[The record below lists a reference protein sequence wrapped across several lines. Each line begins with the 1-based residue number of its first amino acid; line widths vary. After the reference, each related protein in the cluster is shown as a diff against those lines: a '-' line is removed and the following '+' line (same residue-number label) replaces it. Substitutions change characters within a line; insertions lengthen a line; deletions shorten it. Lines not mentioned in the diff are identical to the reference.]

1 MSQNRSFQDGSQ
13 HQSTMDSAFTRLQQG
28 LMMTP
33 ESEIQHVIEPFLEP
47 LVLKIVS
54 EFSSA
59 NKIQQLED
67 GKGDNKTSEDD
78 VSSLKKVVE
87 VMVIQRVHHV
97 IEPLMEHLLRKA
109 AKVVIESVVDKVL
122 TRNSG
127 NEMHSSEPRILQL
140 RFQTLSDI

>member
-47 LVLKIVS
+47 LVLKI
-54 EFSSA
+54 
-59 NKIQQLED
+59 IQQLED